1 MTITT
6 CKMFYVSRFN
16 SARCALLVVPFF
28 GLLLLRTA
36 PVIAGEGPQA
46 ESKTEAART
55 TNADAHPILVELF
68 TSEGCSSCPPA
79 DALLLRMD
87 TSPAIAGAQ
96 FIVLSEHV
104 DYWDHD
110 GWKDPNSS
118 PALTEPRPP
127 RSRTWT
133 EDSVHSSN
141 HRGWQLRRLR
151 GCRSRSCGVTSLAR
165 RKRRPALDA
174 RCGCAAAHK
183 GGKAAEP
190 EELWRNNSVETQ
202 ALYGSENVRV
212 VAFVQEWGTGR
223 VLGASELKNR
233 ALDSATFLTRAPGA
247 QSDPTKHDQYI
258 SQASSPD
265 FARSPFQ
272 GTSIG

>member
-1 MTITT
+1 VLAIL
-6 CKMFYVSRFN
+6 FFS
-16 SARCALLVVPFF
+16 LLF
-28 GLLLLRTA
+28 LLTA
-36 PVIAGEGPQA
+36 PAFDARGLGENKSTRSEIARA
-46 ESKTEAART
+46 E
-55 TNADAHPILVELF
+55 DHPVLIELF
-68 TSEGCSSCPPA
+68 TSEGCSNCPPA
-79 DALLLRMD
+79 DALQRMGA
-87 TSPAIAGAQ
+87 SPLVAGAQ

-127 RSRTWT
+127 MSRTWT

-151 GCRSRSCGVTSLAR
+151 GCRPRSCGVTSLAR

-174 RCGCAAAHK
+174 RCGCAAVHK
-183 GGKAAEP
+183 GGKAAER

-212 VAFVQEWGTGR
+212 VAFVQEWGTSR

-258 SQASSPD
+258 WQASSPD

-272 GTSIG
+272 GTSVG